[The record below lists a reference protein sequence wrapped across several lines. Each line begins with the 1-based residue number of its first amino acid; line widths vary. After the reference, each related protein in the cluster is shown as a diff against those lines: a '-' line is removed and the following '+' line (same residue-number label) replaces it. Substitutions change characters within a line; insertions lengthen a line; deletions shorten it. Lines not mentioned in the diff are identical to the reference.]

1 MTQKKLLIIGFVW
14 PEPDSSAAGSR
25 VMQLIRMFQESD
37 FDIVFAS
44 TAADSDFMFDLE
56 IIGVKR
62 QSILLNDSSFDDF
75 IKGMQP
81 DIVLFDR
88 FMTEEQF
95 GWRVADNCPH
105 ALRILDTEDLHCLR
119 QARHL
124 ALRENRPFET
134 SDLFSEIAKREIAS
148 IFRSDMALIISEVEM
163 QLLEEVFKVGRQKL
177 YYLPFLFEKIS
188 GQTIKN
194 TPVFEDREGFIF
206 VGNFHHEP
214 NRDAVK
220 YLKNTIWPLLKS
232 KFPEAKMN
240 VYGAYIPPAIAQLNQ
255 SSSGFFVHG
264 RADIATKVVQENRV
278 VLAPLRFGAGIKG
291 KLTEAMICGT
301 PSVTTSIG
309 AESMHG
315 ELHWSG
321 QIQDEAGCFAETA
334 IQLYQDKALWEKAQ
348 RNGIEI
354 INKRYCRD
362 DFEGNFLHKLG
373 QLQSD
378 LKRHRIQD
386 FIGEMLLH
394 HSMSSTKYMSRWI
407 TEKNKRST
415 GII

>member
-1 MTQKKLLIIGFVW
+1 MTTKKLLIIGFVW

-25 VMQLIRMFQESD
+25 MMQLIRMFRENN

-44 TAADSDFMFDLE
+44 TAADSNCMFDLE
-56 IIGVKR
+56 VIGVKR
-62 QSILLNDSSFDDF
+62 QSILLNDASFDDF
-75 IKGMQP
+75 IKEMQP

-95 GWRVADNCPH
+95 GWRVADNCPD

-124 ALRENRPFET
+124 ALKENRTFKT
-134 SDLFSEIAKREIAS
+134 TDLFSEIAKREIAS
-148 IFRSDMALIISEVEM
+148 IFRSDLALIISEVEM
-163 QLLEEVFKVGRQKL
+163 QLLEEVFKVGSQKL
-177 YYLPFLFEKIS
+177 YYLPFLLERISENAIKSTPSFE
-188 GQTIKN
+188 
-194 TPVFEDREGFIF
+194 EREGFVF

-220 YLKNTIWPLLKS
+220 YLKNAIWPLLKS

-240 VYGAYIPPAIAQLNQ
+240 IYGAYIPPATAQLHQ

-264 RADIATKVVQENRV
+264 RADIATTVVQENRV
-278 VLAPLRFGAGIKG
+278 VLAALRFGAGIKG

-309 AESMHG
+309 SESMHG
-315 ELHWSG
+315 ELPWSG
-321 QIQDEAGCFAETA
+321 SIQDDADYFAETA
-334 IQLYQDKALWEKAQ
+334 IQLYHDKALWEQAQ
-348 RNGIEI
+348 RNGVEI
-354 INKRYCRD
+354 INKRYWRG
-362 DFEGNFLHKLG
+362 DFEADFLHKLA

-378 LKRHRIQD
+378 LKRHRLQD

-407 TEKNKRST
+407 TEKNRRST
-415 GII
+415 E